1 MNLRWRSLVG
11 VVLIGLAAGLAG
23 GCEDDDP
30 FRDNWKF
37 SNQSSYRVT
46 VEPNGQYWL
55 SVVIGPGHSV
65 EVEYDGDRIQFIEAD
80 PRIGHGPF
88 DRRAE
93 CLQVRA
99 RCHFRHDAAELSMYR
114 HLRRY
119 YVR

>member
-1 MNLRWRSLVG
+1 MNMRWRSLVG

-55 SVVIGPGHSV
+55 TVVISPGHSA
-65 EVEYDGDRIQFIEAD
+65 EVEYDGEHIQFLYSPSSKVWAD
-80 PRIGHGPF
+80 TSSSGRTIRF
-88 DRRAE
+88 YNR
-93 CLQVRA
+93 
-99 RCHFRHDAAELSMYR
+99 
-114 HLRRY
+114 
-119 YVR
+119 